1 MGDASLPPAQAP
13 PEAHARASLTARTIP
28 TMTLSSG
35 TNLLT
40 APLLPLP
47 TTFSPSERALARF
60 AITGNAVITGGAGG
74 LALASARALLEHG
87 LGALAL
93 LDLASTLKSSAAA
106 IDELQRDFPDANI
119 FTAAVDVRDEVQVA
133 DAMASVAAG
142 FRGGAIDI
150 LCCFAGVVGCV
161 PSLDASAAEWRRVV
175 DVNQTGAFLCAQ
187 AAARHMIET
196 AADTSGSSV
205 VFISSISGHSV
216 NYPQPQAAYN
226 VSKAG
231 VRHLTRC
238 LAAEWAVHGIRVNCI
253 SPGYM
258 DTVLNAGES
267 LGLVRDVWASRC
279 PMGRMGDIEEL
290 TGAVVMLCG
299 RRSGRYITGADI
311 VVDGGAMCF

>member
-13 PEAHARASLTARTIP
+13 LEAHARASLNTRTIP
-28 TMTLSSG
+28 TMTLSSA
-35 TNLLT
+35 TNPLT
-40 APLLPLP
+40 APLPPL
-47 TTFSPSERALARF
+47 TTTYSPSERAFARF
-60 AITGNAVITGGAGG
+60 AITGNAVITGGAGT
-74 LALASARALLEHG
+74 LALAAARALLEHG
-87 LGALAL
+87 LGGLAL
-93 LDLASTLKSSAAA
+93 LDLASTLKSSSAA
-106 IDELQRDFPDANI
+106 IDELQRDFPDAKI
-119 FTAAVDVRDEVQVA
+119 FTAAVDVRDEVQIA
-133 DAMASVAAG
+133 DAMASAAAQ

-175 DVNQTGAFLCAQ
+175 DVNQTGSFLCAQ

-196 AADTSGSSV
+196 GTDTSGTSI

-258 DTVLNAGES
+258 DTVLNAGKG
-267 LGLVRDVWASRC
+267 LGLVRDVWASRS